1 VSQVWPTFQ
10 DGRALREIAGRP
22 LLGMVS
28 LIVGPDTRRKRR
40 RTAWLFAGG
49 MSGLVAS
56 YAVAFVIIVL
66 AARGQ

>member
-1 VSQVWPTFQ
+1 
-10 DGRALREIAGRP
+10 
-22 LLGMVS
+22 MVS
-28 LIVGPDTRRKRR
+28 LIVGPDIRRKRR

-56 YAVAFVIIVL
+56 YAVAFVMIVL